1 VLKNGYYELI
11 QNHYWAI
18 VGISSDSICATAP
31 NFWYSHLIPPEG
43 WQSETKDFAT
53 SYLQTNSATGGW
65 CRITLYKSLTGSGD
79 AVTDFHDEW
88 NTLVVKSFPDVL
100 QPTLHLDEE
109 DGW

>member
-1 VLKNGYYELI
+1 MNLSKITTGLLLAFHLTAFAQQRQTFDI
-11 QNHYWAI
+11 
-18 VGISSDSICATAP
+18 AT
-31 NFWYSHLIPPEG
+31 FIPPEG